1 MAWGKKNKNSRS
13 FPKGEKVGPNE
24 QDGNFSYVLFGGKY
38 LCVLLA
44 TRTSMA

>member
-1 MAWGKKNKNSRS
+1 MGEKNKNSHS

-24 QDGNFSYVLFGGKY
+24 QDGNFSWYVLFGGKY